1 MRRGRRVDTGGVRV
15 RAMERSR
22 EFDDIGNEYRS
33 FTGLELEKCVL
44 IDALGMGMDHGRGPA
59 ATKAEIVWRDREYAE
74 DQENSRREFEREMS
88 AAADAREVN
97 RQKFDEALAQRQM
110 DHSSKLAREQ
120 LNTAQAAAKA
130 AKWAAWAAGI
140 AALGAIGQLVVAIV
154 GSLLAEP

>member
-1 MRRGRRVDTGGVRV
+1 MVD
-15 RAMERSR
+15 RSR

-33 FTGLELEKCVL
+33 FTWLELEKRVL
-44 IDALGMGMDHGRGPA
+44 IVALGMGMDQGSGPA
-59 ATKAEIVWRDREYAE
+59 TVKAEIVWRDREYAE